1 MISFHKVER
10 FLVVYVET
18 VCVFFME
25 LPIRFN
31 GIVNMK
37 NKFRSKQI
45 LIETKLLLS
54 SVVYTSDTVSVFD
67 LLRQNLLQSHEKVT
81 VYLKLSSR
89 VKSKCLCSAIL
100 TVYFGNVI
108 QSENISYII

>member
-1 MISFHKVER
+1 
-10 FLVVYVET
+10 
-18 VCVFFME
+18 
-25 LPIRFN
+25 
-31 GIVNMK
+31 MK

-45 LIETKLLLS
+45 LIETKLFLS

-67 LLRQNLLQSHEKVT
+67 LLQQNLLQSHEKVT